1 MASCV
6 LLFFFSSRR
15 RHTRYIGDWSS
26 DVCSSD
32 LEFLA
37 LDIEDLVVVDRVIPV
52 NNDKIL
58 DVECKEF
65 ADAVDRVSTISTE
78 RSRAVKLALDRG
90 NLVVSA
96 TSPENGTAVEELEVR
111 YQNSPIEIG
120 FNSRYQ
126 IGRASCRE
134 RVS

>member
-37 LDIEDLVVVDRVIPV
+37 LDIEDLVAVDRVIPV

-65 ADAVDRVSTISTE
+65 ADAVDRVSTISTRSEE
-78 RSRAVKLALDRG
+78 RRVGKECRAQ
-90 NLVVSA
+90 SA
-96 TSPENGTAVEELEVR
+96 REHQNKEVNCATTSTA
-111 YQNSPIEIG
+111 P
-120 FNSRYQ
+120 
-126 IGRASCRE
+126 
-134 RVS
+134 